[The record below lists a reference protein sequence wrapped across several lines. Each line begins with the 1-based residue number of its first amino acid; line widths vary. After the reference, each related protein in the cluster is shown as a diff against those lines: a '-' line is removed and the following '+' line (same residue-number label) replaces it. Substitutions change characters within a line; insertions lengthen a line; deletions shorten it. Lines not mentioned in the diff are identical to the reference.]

1 MRAALVITVVLVVL
15 LGGTL
20 MGIAA
25 MFLVP
30 LIASIAVLALL
41 IWFVQRRASN
51 KPPIR

>member
-1 MRAALVITVVLVVL
+1 MRTALAIVIVLVVL
-15 LGGTL
+15 LGGTV

-41 IWFVQRRASN
+41 IWFVQRRTSG

>member
-1 MRAALVITVVLVVL
+1 MRITLAAAIVLVVV
-15 LGGTL
+15 LGGTV

-41 IWFVQRRASN
+41 IWFVQRRTSN